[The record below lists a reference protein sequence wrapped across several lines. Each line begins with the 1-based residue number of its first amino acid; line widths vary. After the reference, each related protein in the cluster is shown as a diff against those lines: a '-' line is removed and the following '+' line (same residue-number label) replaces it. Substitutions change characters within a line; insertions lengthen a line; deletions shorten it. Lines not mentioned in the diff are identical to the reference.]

1 MAEMGLGYGSEY
13 QLLRFLG
20 HHRNFLEEQI
30 RKNTNYNGKLHFL
43 DFPSGNNRLSLDG
56 EYVGIKFLEMDKTI
70 NYENIKKNWNNYW
83 PNSPRGQQNWDA
95 VIIHDD
101 NEYILV
107 EAKAHLDELESNISK
122 DAKETSI
129 QKINKAFEETKQ
141 RFNIFT
147 ENNWFKDY
155 YQLANRIAFL
165 NFLHKNNIKGSLLYI
180 YFLNGY
186 EKRKIVKEE
195 IKLIE
200 SKSVKNKTEWE
211 KGIKH
216 EYEHLG
222 ISNSEV
228 LKHIFSI
235 YIDCKNIEK

>member
-30 RKNTNYNGKLHFL
+30 CNNMKYNGKLHFL
-43 DFPSGNNRLSLDG
+43 DFPSDNGRLSLDS
-56 EYVGIKFLEMDKTI
+56 EYIGINFLEKDKTI
-70 NYENIKKNWNNYW
+70 NYENMENNWKNYW
-83 PNSPRGQQNWDA
+83 PYSPKGQQNWDA
-95 VIIHDD
+95 VIINDD

-107 EAKAHLDELESNISK
+107 EAKAWLGELKTDISK

-129 QKINKAFEETKQ
+129 KKINKAFEETKQ
-141 RFNIFT
+141 RFKIFT
-147 ENNWFKDY
+147 ENNWLKDY

-165 NFLHKNNIKGSLLYI
+165 NFLHKNNIKSSLLYI
-180 YFLNGY
+180 YFINGY
-186 EKRKIVKEE
+186 EKRRIIKKEK
-195 IKLIE
+195 KLIE
-200 SKSVKNKTEWE
+200 SKSVKSKTEWE
-211 KGIKH
+211 KEIKH

-235 YIDCKNIEK
+235 YIDCKKVEK